1 MADGDRLVGILG
13 IVVPAVVTLVLE
25 LLRRKW
31 AEEDRADRSAHGI
44 APSFKRAKKRSR
56 AGVAATARNLSLVVV
71 VGFACGMLFR
81 SGIGIDAPKTGRLP
95 NRTPQPQEAIHIAF
109 RQTPPFGQGDPVR
122 TERISGTVTGASAS
136 DYRIV
141 LYAFD
146 DIWFVQPFETDPFTN
161 IQPDGTWQ
169 NITHPGEKY
178 AALLVRPSFVPPS
191 RSQALPG
198 GADVVVSLIVP
209 DNREQ

>member
-1 MADGDRLVGILG
+1 MTDGDRLVGVLG
-13 IVVPAVVTLVLE
+13 ILVPAVVTIVTE

-31 AEEDRADRSAHGI
+31 AEEDRSGLPAQGKG
-44 APSFKRAKKRSR
+44 PSSKRAKRRSR
-56 AGVAATARNLSLVVV
+56 AGVAATARNLSLIVVV
-71 VGFACGMLFR
+71 VFACGMLFR
-81 SGIGIDAPKTGRLP
+81 SRIGIDAPKTGQLP
-95 NRTPQPQEAIHIAF
+95 NRTPQPQGAIRIAF

-122 TERISGTVTGASAS
+122 TERISGTVAGASAS

-146 DIWFVQPFETDPFTN
+146 EVWFVQPFETDPFTN

-178 AALLVRPSFVPPS
+178 AALLVRPNFVPPS

-198 GADVVVSLIVP
+198 GPDVVVSLIVP
-209 DNREQ
+209 DNEEQ